1 MQKLTAMKFNER
13 VTFVKMK
20 PSSGFDPGEEEDKDL
35 FSCWCYFKGKSVY
48 DIQREVTTGLE
59 DTINL
64 YIRYE
69 HTTQFDNKSHIRF
82 QGNLY
87 NIIKIN
93 PNISE
98 KDFTLITAKLTN

>member
-13 VTFVKMK
+13 ISFVKMI
-20 PSSGFDPGEEEDKDL
+20 PSSGPEPGETEETEI

-48 DIQREVTTGLE
+48 DIQREITTGLE

-69 HTTQFDNKSHIRF
+69 HTTQFDNKSYIRF

>member
-1 MQKLTAMKFNER
+1 MPNLNAPKFNER
-13 VTFVKMK
+13 VTFVQMI
-20 PSSGFDPGEEEDKDL
+20 PSSGPEPGEIEEKEI
-35 FSCWCYFKGKSVY
+35 FSCWCYFKSKSVY

-69 HTTQFDNKSHIRF
+69 HTGQFDSKAHIRF

-87 NIIKIN
+87 GIVKIN

-98 KDFTLITAKLTN
+98 KDFTLITAKLTK